1 MLKQRTFS
9 IRFIRFALLMLAVF
23 LSIKNGIAQEPRREF
38 RGFSSGTNMS
48 VNCDGH
54 WLLVNSGNDVE
65 LFHTRTGLQV
75 RKFSSHKSSVNC
87 VAAHPRKRVAISGD
101 ENGQIYLWNMDDL
114 KIIQVYALQGDAV
127 KSIRFNKEGSQ
138 FAAVIGSGNQ
148 LRIFDLMH
156 AKHIGSN
163 DDNLLSIEAM
173 DLNEIKSQLFTAH
186 DNGTVGVWSV
196 TKDSLKKIKTW
207 KAHEGIVTGVQTLR
221 NGNLLTVGKDRAVK
235 LWDAAFKNIKNYIVE
250 SSIVS
255 IAVSSDQKMAA
266 LALGDGKT
274 IVIDIATGL
283 IKFQFETKNKTK
295 EVLFHPTEP
304 LIITLYND
312 NVARSWL
319 VRSEK

>member
-1 MLKQRTFS
+1 MLKQRTL
-9 IRFIRFALLMLAVF
+9 FIRPILLMIVVF
-23 LSIKNGIAQEPRREF
+23 LFVNNANAQEPRREF
-38 RGFSSGTNMS
+38 RGFSNGTNMS

-75 RKFSSHKSSVNC
+75 RKFSSHKAVVNC
-87 VAAHPRKRVAISGD
+87 VAAHPRKRVAVSGD
-101 ENGQIYLWNMDDL
+101 QNGQIYLWDMDNL
-114 KIIQVYALQGDAV
+114 KIIQTYALQGDAI

-138 FAAVIGSGNQ
+138 FAAVVGSGNQ

-156 AKHIGSN
+156 AKHIGRN
-163 DDNLLSIEAM
+163 DDNLLDIEAM
-173 DLNEIKSQLFTAH
+173 DLNEIKNQLFTAH
-186 DNGTVGVWSV
+186 DNGTVGVWLV
-196 TKDSLKKIKTW
+196 TTDSLKKIKTW

-221 NGNLLTVGKDRAVK
+221 NGNLLTVGNDRAIK
-235 LWDAAFKNIKNYIVE
+235 IWDAAFKNIKNYIVE
-250 SSIVS
+250 SAIVS

-283 IKFQFETKNKTK
+283 MKFQFETKNKTK

-304 LIITLYND
+304 LLITLYND